1 MLIAGSRVGRTARSP
16 CNPRDVV
23 IVQGFRGHF
32 ANAWPRTDRICGE
45 WNLGTC
51 DRKSGSPVRRERDR
65 FCSAVKQPATTTAC
79 LLRPKVRAR
88 NGDVNDKAARGTGN
102 RAGIWRRV
110 GCRGPGRP
118 TNAAARREAEQP
130 GAPTIADL
138 KELN

>member
-1 MLIAGSRVGRTARSP
+1 MLIAGSLVGRTAHSP

-65 FCSAVKQPATTTAC
+65 FCSAVKQPATTTAYFP
-79 LLRPKVRAR
+79 RPTVCAR
-88 NGDVNDKAARGTGN
+88 RWW
-102 RAGIWRRV
+102 GIWRS
-110 GCRGPGRP
+110 C
-118 TNAAARREAEQP
+118 ARHHGLPPSQGGDPRRRHRLSKGAE
-130 GAPTIADL
+130 L
-138 KELN
+138 